1 MSAYCLFGMFTTA
14 FSFVS
19 VIVFFA
25 SITYLLQFGRSE
37 FGEAPGGSMTIIL
50 WTIGIQL
57 VSSVTFVLFME
68 YDPCLNYIK
77 DNLETCQSEGICC
90 DCFEDTSE
98 RCERA
103 CRKCGS
109 ICESLMSK
117 IAALILYFLLLGGL
131 LLFIKLVAKNIYEN
145 DEFVEKLEP
154 LEKLIS
160 LQLEAS
166 MIYYPLMLILWL
178 CIFKKDRE

>member
-1 MSAYCLFGMFTTA
+1 
-14 FSFVS
+14 
-19 VIVFFA
+19 
-25 SITYLLQFGRSE
+25 
-37 FGEAPGGSMTIIL
+37 
-50 WTIGIQL
+50 
-57 VSSVTFVLFME
+57 
-68 YDPCLNYIK
+68 
-77 DNLETCQSEGICC
+77 
-90 DCFEDTSE
+90 
-98 RCERA
+98 
-103 CRKCGS
+103 
-109 ICESLMSK
+109 MSK

>member
-1 MSAYCLFGMFTTA
+1 
-14 FSFVS
+14 
-19 VIVFFA
+19 
-25 SITYLLQFGRSE
+25 
-37 FGEAPGGSMTIIL
+37 
-50 WTIGIQL
+50 
-57 VSSVTFVLFME
+57 
-68 YDPCLNYIK
+68 
-77 DNLETCQSEGICC
+77 
-90 DCFEDTSE
+90 
-98 RCERA
+98 
-103 CRKCGS
+103 
-109 ICESLMSK
+109 MSK

-131 LLFIKLVAKNIYEN
+131 LIFIKLVAKNIYEN